1 MSGHGQRMVAEA
13 KGKRSSAGEKSGP
26 GERTIRF
33 YARAAKNEA
42 EAIEISEAAE
52 VEGLEEE
59 IAVLRVQLRAALNEE
74 KRDFPMILKG
84 VEVLMKAVGTQ
95 YRLSPRARKD
105 LADNFAAVLNSFGD
119 QILPADR

>member
-1 MSGHGQRMVAEA
+1 MVAEA
-13 KGKRSSAGEKSGP
+13 KGRRSGAGEARGQ
-26 GERTIRF
+26 GEKPIRF
-33 YARAAKNEA
+33 YARVAKSEA
-42 EAIEISEAAE
+42 EALEIDEAAE

-74 KRDFPMILKG
+74 ERDLPVILKG
-84 VEVLMKAVGTQ
+84 VEVLMKAVATQ

-119 QILPADR
+119 QILPPDR